1 MERGGTV
8 GAPPVAVCVSVVT
21 GLVTP
26 LAHCSQVGR
35 GCRRQRTHGWGTLD
49 SMAGEVRPGDE
60 DTRVWIGQVKP
71 GYETDQAAFVAWL
84 NSDKARDIFRRKRL
98 TEYTLVEED
107 GTVTVV
113 FKAPHTGDPR
123 IMIDFLRYPGM
134 WPEFWEFRQGG
145 RAEDLDLA
153 DTAKGAVRVHWRRE
167 EAARPSPTEP
177 GG

>member
-1 MERGGTV
+1 VAAEAA
-8 GAPPVAVCVSVVT
+8 AP
-21 GLVTP
+21 
-26 LAHCSQVGR
+26 R
-35 GCRRQRTHGWGTLD
+35 
-49 SMAGEVRPGDE
+49 E
-60 DTRVWIGQVKP
+60 DTRVWIGRVQA
-71 GYETDQAAFVAWL
+71 GRETDHTRFVQWL
-84 NSDKARDIFRRKRL
+84 NSEAARDIFRRKRL
-98 TEYTLVEED
+98 TEYTLVEAN
-107 GTVTVV
+107 GNVTVT